1 MLYQILSRMIARGNL
16 AGLSDK
22 LDVFFTASRLTEMEY
37 QELRNALVE
46 GEEQA

>member
-1 MLYQILSRMIARGNL
+1 MLYRILSRMIARGNT

-22 LDVFFTASRLTEMEY
+22 LDIFFAVSRLTETEY
-37 QELRNALVE
+37 RELTAQLTQ